1 MGMNTEKGEIFIHIK
16 GIGFTFLLD
25 KRMRH
30 NLISPAFLAFFN
42 LEQKQMYSL
51 PENNIREVNTK
62 LAYNNLQP
70 FFPDYVDS
78 ISTNDV
84 FHYVGKKVGKCNDN
98 KLRICKAFMLGF
110 EYEGYT
116 FSVPFLLDKSL
127 DKPAILGRE
136 SLNHITKTV
145 MNTYSPKFCVKSF
158 FEAFKGIETES
169 EIYTWDA

>member
-1 MGMNTEKGEIFIHIK
+1 MNNEIFIQVK

-70 FFPDYVDS
+70 FSPDYVDS

-84 FHYVGKKVGKCNDN
+84 FHYVGKKVGRCYDN
-98 KLRICKAFMLGF
+98 KLRVCKVFMFGF
-110 EYEGYT
+110 EYEGCT
-116 FSVPFLLDKSL
+116 FSFSFLLDKSL
-127 DKPAILGRE
+127 NKPAILGSE

-145 MNTYSPKFCVKSF
+145 MKHK
-158 FEAFKGIETES
+158 AET
-169 EIYTWDA
+169 